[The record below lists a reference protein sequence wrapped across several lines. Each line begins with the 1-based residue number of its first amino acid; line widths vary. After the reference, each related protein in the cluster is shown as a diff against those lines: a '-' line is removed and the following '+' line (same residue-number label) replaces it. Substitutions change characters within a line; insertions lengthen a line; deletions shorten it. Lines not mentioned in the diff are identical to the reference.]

1 MKKDFLKVLL
11 CANALFA
18 LTACSSSNE
27 KDEATATPEA
37 TVETTPETTPD
48 ATEEAIVEVNK
59 FTVVSQSE
67 YARDG
72 KKCILYRVYP
82 ENTDN
87 LTESD
92 LLNSYNALMDELNDG
107 YYLHE
112 VMVYSVPENADGSD
126 IWDIA
131 DIEETEQGK
140 APNITLR

>member
-1 MKKDFLKVLL
+1 MKKELLKVLL
-11 CANALFA
+11 CVNALFA

-27 KDEATATPEA
+27 KEEVTAA
-37 TVETTPETTPD
+37 PETTAEATSV
-48 ATEEAIVEVNK
+48 ATEEATVEVNK
-59 FTVVSQSE
+59 FTVVSESE

-72 KKCILYRVYP
+72 QKCILYRVYP
-82 ENTDN
+82 ENTEN
-87 LTESD
+87 VTEED

-112 VMVYSVPENADGSD
+112 VMVYSVADNADGSD

-140 APNITLR
+140 DPTITLR

>member
-1 MKKDFLKVLL
+1 MKKEFFKVLL

-27 KDEATATPEA
+27 KDEATA
-37 TVETTPETTPD
+37 TPETTPD

-140 APNITLR
+140 APKITLR